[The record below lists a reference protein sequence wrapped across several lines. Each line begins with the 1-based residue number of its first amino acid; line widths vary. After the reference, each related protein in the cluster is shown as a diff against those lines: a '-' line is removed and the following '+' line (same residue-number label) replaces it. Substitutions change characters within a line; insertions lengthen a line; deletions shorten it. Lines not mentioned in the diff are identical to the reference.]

1 MSRPKF
7 EVPVELRNLA
17 ERTVEQAEKAL
28 DMSFQAA
35 NRSMASF
42 TNPRAEII
50 QRLLAHRTNM
60 RFAFGAA
67 RKLAQ
72 AIRLPGQTLI

>member
-1 MSRPKF
+1 LERANMSRPKY

-42 TNPRAEII
+42 TNPGAEISKKA
-50 QRLLAHRTNM
+50 LSLTE
-60 RFAFGAA
+60 
-67 RKLAQ
+67 
-72 AIRLPGQTLI
+72 QT